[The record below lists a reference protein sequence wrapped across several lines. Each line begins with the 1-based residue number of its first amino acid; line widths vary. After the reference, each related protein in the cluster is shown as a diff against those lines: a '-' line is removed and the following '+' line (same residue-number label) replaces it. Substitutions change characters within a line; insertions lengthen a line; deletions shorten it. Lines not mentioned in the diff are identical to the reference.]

1 MIQLIFHRKR
11 KRKKKQGRVPVS
23 QAIKQ
28 IIGVVVYAGVFVI
41 GILDRHDVFEH
52 IKKWVLQLF

>member
-11 KRKKKQGRVPVS
+11 KFKKKQGEIPVS
-23 QAIKQ
+23 HAIKQ
-28 IIGVVVYAGVFVI
+28 IIGSAVYVGFFIV

-52 IKKWVLQLF
+52 IKNWFSQLF